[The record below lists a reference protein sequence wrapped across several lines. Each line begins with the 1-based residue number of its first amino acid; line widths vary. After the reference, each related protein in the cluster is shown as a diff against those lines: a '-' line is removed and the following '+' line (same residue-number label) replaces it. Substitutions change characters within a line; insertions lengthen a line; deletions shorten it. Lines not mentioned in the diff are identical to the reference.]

1 MKKKWIVAFIAAGV
15 LLLGGV
21 TVYAVKTSSQ
31 STVKVV
37 SVSDMSGGRRMAQT
51 TVCQE
56 ILLQMYHRIFIWQI
70 HRQ

>member
-1 MKKKWIVAFIAAGV
+1 MKKKWIAAFIAAGV

-21 TVYAVKTSSQ
+21 TVYAVKTSRQ
-31 STVKVV
+31 STVKV
-37 SVSDMSGGRRMAQT
+37 DGPT

-56 ILLQMYHRIFIWQI
+56 ILLQMYRRIFIWQI